1 LNSIS
6 SNFQVTRPVTDPAG
20 PGQARGDRSAPGPRP
35 CPHQAA
41 PRIISRA
48 QQDGDL
54 PPRLDATALAT
65 ILVAATDGLK
75 DLSDI
80 LDPPNRAKR
89 GFEQRMQRMTEIVEA
104 LISRNDH
111 PARG

>member
-1 LNSIS
+1 M
-6 SNFQVTRPVTDPAG
+6 
-20 PGQARGDRSAPGPRP
+20 PGLADTVRAQMRGWIDLVAD
-35 CPHQAA
+35 
-41 PRIISRA
+41 IISRA

-54 PPRLDATALAT
+54 PAQLDATALAT

-75 DLSDI
+75 ELSDV

-104 LISRNDH
+104 LISRGGT
-111 PARG
+111 PVP

>member
-1 LNSIS
+1 MNYRQ
-6 SNFQVTRPVTDPAG
+6 F
-20 PGQARGDRSAPGPRP
+20 PRP
-35 CPHQAA
+35 PGRGGR
-41 PRIISRA
+41 PRRHA
-48 QQDGDL
+48 GRTTQQDDDL
-54 PPRLDATALAT
+54 PSQLDATALAT

-104 LISRNDH
+104 LIRRDEH
-111 PARG
+111 PMHG